1 MLTLKNLIALAALIA
16 ILPQGLRAA
25 GYTFVEGYNVLDTNN
40 LATVGTSFAGTAG
53 LERDIAVDE
62 ARGIIYLAR
71 GTTTTTDGR
80 TAVGIAAFVVTNGG
94 GYNGSNFRDTGLL
107 VAGAGQGSLSWCQS
121 LAYDPVNDRLWVLG
135 GPLNASPVIFYA
147 PGGTLGGAPAGGDP
161 AAQNAVLTRAFQV
174 DTNLL
179 DGGVYISAAVST
191 NGSPARGGT
200 PRGFAVRTTG
210 TTNTTVY
217 LAMGNHV
224 EAWSNDQPTDSTNS
238 IWRRSW
244 ATLRAPAQ
252 NVATTRLAGPPTPSS
267 SVNSVAVDDAGVCYF
282 NVQGSN
288 PARIWCIRPDLIA
301 GAADPLSLDFDDTA
315 LAGSRESLVVPM
327 IITASASVSNMTSPQ
342 GLTFCRFGP
351 QKSLFVSFVPGT
363 TLRAVARI
371 DVNDSYSISTG
382 PYVGATAI
390 DAFGSGQP
398 ASGQDTILSSL
409 RLKQSAAGQPQG
421 TPNGLLYHDVNTVTN
436 PTHLYFNA
444 FVIDTNKSQAIPT
457 AAISK
462 VLLPVNTNPPSI
474 TTQPAAQTLL
484 EGGTISVGV
493 GADGLRPLHYVWQF
507 QSNTLGAADSP
518 SLTINNAQ
526 TNQSGPYRVVVT
538 NAVGSATSLNA
549 LVTVRPLVRS
559 AAMSNVWT
567 LASGSRPYLSQDNNQ
582 RSIAFNPSEGHLLV
596 ASRTPSNMIAV
607 LDAATGT
614 HLHQLD
620 VNPATV
626 TGGNFALNCIGAS
639 DDGQVFAANLS
650 LNGTTDPFKIY
661 RWLLDT
667 PEDTPAV
674 AYSGDPGF
682 GGAQRWGDTF
692 EVRGSGNDIQI
703 IAGSRSGNVLAIF
716 TTADGGNSFTAHP
729 LTNAA
734 AGNGSFSLGL
744 SFGTGN
750 TFWGKG
756 DGANPLRHLA
766 FDINTGMATTLHT
779 YLNAV
784 FPASVFVIGVEN
796 TRQILGGVSVEN
808 PDNLQLYKIADL
820 NQPPVLI
827 DQELF
832 PTDVQN
838 INSTG
843 GVEFGNNMVFAL
855 DSNNGLMAL
864 ALGNTDGPPGR
875 ISFSH
880 ETNSIRLNWAGSSYT
895 LQSSTN
901 VTGLYIDIPGATNGH
916 TEPSLITPQ
925 KFFRLRQ

>member
-1 MLTLKNLIALAALIA
+1 MLNLKKLVIAALLA
-16 ILPQGLRAA
+16 TTLPQGLRAA
-25 GYTFVEGYNVLDTNN
+25 GYSFVEGYNVIDTNN
-40 LATVGTSFAGTAG
+40 LAAVGVNFAGTAG
-53 LERDIAVDE
+53 FERDIAVDQ
-62 ARGIIYLAR
+62 ARGIIYIAR
-71 GTTTTTDGR
+71 GLSAAQDGR
-80 TAVGIAAFVVTNGG
+80 TAVGIAAIVITNGG

-107 VAGAGQGSLSWCQS
+107 VGGAGQGSLSWCQS
-121 LAYDPVNDRLWVLG
+121 LAYDPVSDRLWVLG
-135 GPLNASPVIFYA
+135 GPLNSAPVIFSA

-161 AAQNAVLTRAFQV
+161 AAQNAVLTKAFQV

-179 DGGVYISAAVST
+179 DGGVYVSPTVST

-217 LAMGNHV
+217 LGMGNRV

-238 IWRRSW
+238 IWRRAW

-252 NVATTRLAGPPTPSS
+252 NVTTTRLINTSS
-267 SVNSVAVDDAGVCYF
+267 SVNGVAVDDTGVCYF
-282 NVQGSN
+282 NVQGTS
-288 PARIWCIRPDLIA
+288 PARIWCVRPDLIA
-301 GAADPLSLDFDDTA
+301 GASDPLSLDFDDTS
-315 LAGSRESLVVPM
+315 LGGVKESLVIPM
-327 IITASASVSNMTSPQ
+327 IITTSASVANMTSPQ
-342 GLTFCRFGP
+342 ALTFCRFGP
-351 QKSLFVSFVPGT
+351 QKSLFVSFIPGT
-363 TLRAVARI
+363 TQRAVARI
-371 DVNDSYSISTG
+371 DVNDGYSISTG

-398 ASGQDTILSSL
+398 AGGQDTILSGT
-409 RLKQSAAGQPQG
+409 RLKQAAAGQPQG
-421 TPNGLLYHDVNTVTN
+421 TSNGLLYHDVNTVTN
-436 PTHLYFNA
+436 PTHIYFNA
-444 FVIDTNKSQAIPT
+444 FVIDTNKGQATPT
-457 AAISK
+457 AAIGK
-462 VLLPVNTNPPSI
+462 VLLPANTNPPVI
-474 TTQPAAQTLL
+474 ITQPSAQTLL
-484 EGGTISVGV
+484 EGGTISVAV
-493 GADGLRPLHYVWQF
+493 GADGLRPLHYEWQF

-526 TNQSGPYRVVVT
+526 TNQSGFYRVVVT
-538 NAVGSATSLNA
+538 NAVGSATSQNA

-559 AAMSNVWT
+559 AAMSNLWS
-567 LASGSRPYLSQDNNQ
+567 LAPGSRPYLSQDNNQ
-582 RSIAFNPSEGHLLV
+582 RSIAFNSSEGHLLI

-607 LDAATGT
+607 LDGATGT

-626 TGGNFALNCIGAS
+626 TGGNFALNCIGVS
-639 DDGQVFAANLS
+639 DDGQVFAANLT

-682 GGAQRWGDTF
+682 GNAQRWGDTF
-692 EVRGSGNDIQI
+692 EIRGSGNDIQI
-703 IAGSRSGNVLAIF
+703 IAGSRAGNVLAVF
-716 TTADGGNSFTAHP
+716 TTTDGGNSFTAHP

-734 AGNGSFSLGL
+734 AGAGSFGLGL

-756 DGANPLRHLA
+756 DGSNPLRQVS
-766 FDINTGMATTLHT
+766 FDINTGVATTLHT

-808 PDNLQLYKIADL
+808 PDNLRLYNFSDL

-864 ALGNTDGPPGR
+864 VLGNTDGPPGR
-875 ISFSH
+875 IGFAF
-880 ETNSIRLNWAGSSYT
+880 ETNSVRLTWAGTAYT

-901 VTGLYIDIPGATNGH
+901 VTGPYLDIPGATNGH
-916 TEPSLITPQ
+916 AEPALSAPQ